1 MMDSSAILYLTS
13 GNLVQLS
20 DFKAFDG
27 LGIFFLFREGPGPGP
42 NIPGGGGGAPVQQ
55 VNNCVLHFN
64 WLPGAG
70 GGGGGPGAD
79 GGGGAGGGG
88 AAATGGGAA
97 VASKISSNL
106 APPPSFSAVSIASH
120 FLCSNS
126 FCGRG

>member
-1 MMDSSAILYLTS
+1 MKDLKASSLEGVGLLCNKFICNIKVLLYHWL
-13 GNLVQLS
+13 
-20 DFKAFDG
+20 
-27 LGIFFLFREGPGPGP
+27 
-42 NIPGGGGGAPVQQ
+42 PGGGGGA
-55 VNNCVLHFN
+55 
-64 WLPGAG
+64 
-70 GGGGGPGAD
+70 GGPGAD

-106 APPPSFSAVSIASH
+106 AAPPSFSAVSIASH